1 MSMNDTNDN
10 ESKYG
15 ALFWVIFVYLLILG
29 SILVLQGL
37 VTLVKN
43 EQRYVSR
50 MLLKQR
56 ASSSVK
62 DIDPK

>member
-1 MSMNDTNDN
+1 MKDTNDN
-10 ESKYG
+10 ESEYG